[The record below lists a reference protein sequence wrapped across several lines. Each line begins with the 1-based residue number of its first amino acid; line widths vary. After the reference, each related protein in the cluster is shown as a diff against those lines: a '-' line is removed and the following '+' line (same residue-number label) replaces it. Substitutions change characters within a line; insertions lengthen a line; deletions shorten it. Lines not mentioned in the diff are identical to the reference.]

1 MQMNIPITH
10 EKILPHLKT
19 LLVGGN
25 IDKVSYYITGWELR
39 IVTEK
44 QNDIIIFSSEVHIPE
59 EELWLKGLSNDP
71 FNLNMGNEP
80 ESIPSAILIFTVINS
95 FSIQDMII
103 QPNGDFSLIFS
114 NDRVVIFPG
123 TVEGIDWAWQ
133 IGYENLNLVTCDTGE
148 LFCNNQLLEM
158 KSTQPSH

>member
-10 EKILPHLKT
+10 EEILPHLKT

-59 EELWLKGLSNDP
+59 EELWLKGLSKDP

-95 FSIQDMII
+95 FSMRWSGFFR
-103 QPNGDFSLIFS
+103 QPGSDYK
-114 NDRVVIFPG
+114 
-123 TVEGIDWAWQ
+123 W
-133 IGYENLNLVTCDTGE
+133 
-148 LFCNNQLLEM
+148 
-158 KSTQPSH
+158 